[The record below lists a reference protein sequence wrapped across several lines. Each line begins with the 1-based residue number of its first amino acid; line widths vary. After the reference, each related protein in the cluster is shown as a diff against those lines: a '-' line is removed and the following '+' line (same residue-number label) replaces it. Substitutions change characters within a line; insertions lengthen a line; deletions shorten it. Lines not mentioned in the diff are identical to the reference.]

1 MPYIGIEGELPLIG
15 YVFRE
20 SFVQKNEAT
29 LNGFIKA
36 SNEARKILKTSDK
49 EWLRIF
55 EMTGAKN
62 QLMLEK
68 VRDGF
73 RKGIPSDNHQL
84 MRKNIQHAY
93 EILSQIGGE
102 ELVGSSSSLAAGTYW
117 NK

>member
-1 MPYIGIEGELPLIG
+1 
-15 YVFRE
+15 
-20 SFVQKNEAT
+20 
-29 LNGFIKA
+29 
-36 SNEARKILKTSDK
+36 
-49 EWLRIF
+49 
-55 EMTGAKN
+55 MTGAKN

-68 VRDGF
+68 IRDGF

-102 ELVGSSSSLAAGTYW
+102 ELVGSSSSLASGTYW